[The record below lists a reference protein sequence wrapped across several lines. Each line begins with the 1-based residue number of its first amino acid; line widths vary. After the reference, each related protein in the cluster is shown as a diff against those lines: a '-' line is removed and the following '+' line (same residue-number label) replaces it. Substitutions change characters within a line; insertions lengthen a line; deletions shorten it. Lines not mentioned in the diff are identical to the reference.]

1 MAITFFTH
9 SVKENS
15 PVWVR
20 VRESK
25 TDAKTRTLI
34 TVPTDRLVK
43 GKILLHRVTT
53 GEPNHKRLMTEKNKS
68 LNIVQEKLDALKRE
82 IQNALNNRS
91 ADDIINKDW
100 LKNIVQPSKNTNL
113 LSTNIEAFLRVKK
126 PSVKPSTY
134 IIYKALE
141 RLLNSYER
149 DNKTTLLVQK
159 LDMSFRD
166 KFLSYLSDEGY
177 SNGTIILYIRTLV
190 QMLKFTK
197 KRGVKI
203 SSDLEFFKDGLKIKK
218 TLNVYLTLDE
228 IKKIYSLKGLT
239 HKENIVRD
247 WLVISCNIGQRASD
261 LFKANSS
268 NLNAEGD
275 TLTVQQ
281 TKNQNSKP
289 IQIPLLPQVLEILDK
304 YNGEF
309 PPLLSDNVRNNYK
322 YYNELIKVICKKAG
336 LNEDVE
342 TMVYKTNDKDGKV
355 SRVAQKLA
363 TPKYEVIGSHIG
375 RRSFATN
382 YYGKL
387 PTALIQSVT
396 GHKSEV
402 SFLLYIDRDRI
413 IDIPNLRAMK
423 LKASEQ

>member
-15 PVWVR
+15 PIWVR

-43 GKILLHRVTT
+43 GKILLHRITS
-53 GEPNHKRLMTEKNKS
+53 GEPQHKVIMRQKNDA
-68 LNIVQEKLDALKRE
+68 LNIVQEKMDSLKRE

-100 LKNIVQPSKNTNL
+100 LKNVVQPSKNTNL
-113 LSTNIEAFLRVKK
+113 LSTNIEAFLDFKK
-126 PSVKPSTY
+126 SRIEQNTF

-141 RLLNSYER
+141 RLLNSFEKEH
-149 DNKTTLLVQK
+149 KTTLIVGK
-159 LDMSFRD
+159 LDLNFRD
-166 KFLSYLSDEGY
+166 KFLKYLNDNGY

-190 QMLKFTK
+190 QILKFAK

-203 SSDLEFFKDGLKIKK
+203 SNDLEFFKEGLKKKK
-218 TLNVYLTLDE
+218 TLNVYLTLEE
-228 IKKIYSLKGLT
+228 IDKIYKLEGLSA
-239 HKENIVRD
+239 KEDIARD
-247 WLVISCNIGQRASD
+247 WLVISCNTAQRVGD
-261 LFKANSS
+261 LFNFNKS

-275 TLTVQQ
+275 VLTVQQ

-289 IQIPLLPQVLEILDK
+289 IQIPLLPQVLEILQK
-304 YNGEF
+304 YNGDF
-309 PPLLSDNVRNNYK
+309 PPLLSNVVKNN
-322 YYNELIKVICKKAG
+322 
-336 LNEDVE
+336 
-342 TMVYKTNDKDGKV
+342 
-355 SRVAQKLA
+355 
-363 TPKYEVIGSHIG
+363 
-375 RRSFATN
+375 FN

-387 PTALIQSVT
+387 IKEICKKAKLNDEIKTLQYKSAKNNSGVVTKKKWELVSSHCGRRSFCSNMYGKIPTPLLMMIS
-396 GHKSEV
+396 GHKEESTL
-402 SFLLYIDRDRI
+402 LLYIDRDRI
-413 IDIPNLRAMK
+413 IDIPNLRAMM

>member
-15 PVWVR
+15 PIWVR

-43 GKILLHRVTT
+43 GKILLHRITS
-53 GEPNHKRLMTEKNKS
+53 GEPQHKVIMRQKNDA
-68 LNIVQEKLDALKRE
+68 LNIVQEKMDSLKRE

-100 LKNIVQPSKNTNL
+100 LKNIVHPSKNTNL
-113 LSTNIEAFLRVKK
+113 LSTNIEAFLDFKK
-126 PSVKPSTY
+126 SRIEQNTF

-141 RLLNSYER
+141 RLLNSFEKEH
-149 DNKTTLLVQK
+149 KTTLIVGK
-159 LDMSFRD
+159 LDLNFRD
-166 KFLSYLSDEGY
+166 KFLKYLNDNGY

-190 QMLKFTK
+190 QILKFAK

-203 SSDLEFFKDGLKIKK
+203 SNDLEFFKEGLKKKK
-218 TLNVYLTLDE
+218 TLNVYLTLEE
-228 IKKIYSLKGLT
+228 IDKIYKLEGLSA
-239 HKENIVRD
+239 KEDIARD
-247 WLVISCNIGQRASD
+247 WLVISCNTAQRVGD
-261 LFKANSS
+261 LFNFNKS

-275 TLTVQQ
+275 VLTVQQ

-289 IQIPLLPQVLEILDK
+289 IQIPLLPQVLEILQK
-304 YNGEF
+304 YNGDF
-309 PPLLSDNVRNNYK
+309 PPLLSNVVKNN
-322 YYNELIKVICKKAG
+322 
-336 LNEDVE
+336 
-342 TMVYKTNDKDGKV
+342 
-355 SRVAQKLA
+355 
-363 TPKYEVIGSHIG
+363 
-375 RRSFATN
+375 FN

-387 PTALIQSVT
+387 IKEICKKAKLNDEIKTLQYKSAKNNSGVVTKKKWELVSSHCGRRSFCSNMYGKIPTPLLMMIS
-396 GHKSEV
+396 GHKEESTL
-402 SFLLYIDRDRI
+402 LLYIDRDRI
-413 IDIPNLRAMK
+413 IDIPNLRAMM

>member
-9 SVKENS
+9 SIKENS

-34 TVPTDRLVK
+34 TVQTDRLVK
-43 GKILLHRVTT
+43 GKILLHRITS
-53 GEPNHKRLMTEKNKS
+53 GEPQHKVIMRQKNDA
-68 LNIVQEKLDALKRE
+68 LNIVQEKMDSLKRE
-82 IQNALNNRS
+82 IQNALNKRE

-113 LSTNIEAFLRVKK
+113 LSTNIEAFLRAKK
-126 PSVKPSTY
+126 TSVKPNSY

-141 RLLNSYER
+141 RLLNAYEA
-149 DNKTTLLVQK
+149 DNKTTLLVPK
-159 LDMSFRD
+159 LDLNFKED
-166 KFLSYLSDEGY
+166 FVAYLNAQGY
-177 SNGTIILYIRTLV
+177 SNNTIILYIRTLV
-190 QMLKFTK
+190 QILKHAK
-197 KRGVKI
+197 KKGIKV
-203 SSDLEFFKDGLKIKK
+203 SNQLEFFKEGLKVKK

-228 IKKIYSLKGLT
+228 IKKIYNLKGLT
-239 HKENIVRD
+239 DKEDIVRD

-275 TLTVQQ
+275 VLTVQQ

-289 IQIPLLPQVLEILDK
+289 ISIPLLPQVLEILDK

-342 TMVYKTNDKDGKV
+342 TMVYKKSDKEGKV
-355 SRVAQKLA
+355 TRVAQKLA

-396 GHKSEV
+396 GHKSEA

-413 IDIPNLRAMK
+413 IDIPNLRAMM

>member
-159 LDMSFRD
+159 LDMTFRD

-239 HKENIVRD
+239 DKEDIVRD

-268 NLNAEGD
+268 NLNTEGD

-304 YNGEF
+304 YSGEF

-396 GHKSEV
+396 GHKSEA

-413 IDIPNLRAMK
+413 IDIPNLRAMM

>member
-15 PVWVR
+15 PIWVR

-34 TVPTDRLVK
+34 TVQTDRLVK
-43 GKILLHRVTT
+43 GKILLHRITS
-53 GEPNHKRLMTEKNKS
+53 GEPQHKVIMRQKNDA
-68 LNIVQEKLDALKRE
+68 LNIVQEKMDSLKRE

-100 LKNIVQPSKNTNL
+100 LKNVVQPSKNTNL
-113 LSTNIEAFLRVKK
+113 LSTNIEAFLDFKNSRVERN
-126 PSVKPSTY
+126 TF

-141 RLLNSYER
+141 RLLNSFEKEH
-149 DNKTTLLVQK
+149 KTTLIVSK
-159 LDMSFRD
+159 LDLNFRD
-166 KFLSYLSDEGY
+166 KFLKYLNDNGY
-177 SNGTIILYIRTLV
+177 ANGTIILYIRTLV
-190 QMLKFTK
+190 QILKFAK

-203 SSDLEFFKDGLKIKK
+203 SNDLEFFKEGLKIKK

-228 IKKIYSLKGLT
+228 IKKIYNLKGLT
-239 HKENIVRD
+239 NREDIARN
-247 WLVISCNIGQRASD
+247 WLVISCNTAQRVGD
-261 LFKANSS
+261 LFKFNKS

-275 TLTVQQ
+275 VLTVQQ

-289 IQIPLLPQVLEILDK
+289 ISIPLLPQVLEILKK

-322 YYNELIKVICKKAG
+322 YYNELIKEVCKKANLIDEVKTLG
-336 LNEDVE
+336 
-342 TMVYKTNDKDGKV
+342 YKSTDNSSGYLDK
-355 SRVAQKLA
+355 
-363 TPKYEVIGSHIG
+363 PKYELIGSHIG

-387 PTALIQSVT
+387 PTALIQSLT
-396 GHKSEV
+396 GHKSEA

-413 IDIPNLRAMK
+413 IDIPNLRAMM
-423 LKASEQ
+423 LKHSEQ